1 MPKWH
6 LAVAASKGVIIA
18 PELGSR
24 GNQGAWHL
32 KPGRGVKVS
41 RWCLCESVVSW
52 KIGWIDCVGCV
63 DCGEWWWVARGVGG
77 RDCWRTRFVGS
88 NWRLLCE
95 FVFSGSSD
103 R

>member
-41 RWCLCESVVSW
+41 RWCLCESVVGW
-52 KIGWIDCVGCV
+52 KIDWIDCAGCV
-63 DCGEWWWVARGVGG
+63 DCGGMVVVCVR
-77 RDCWRTRFVGS
+77 CWRQGLLENPVCRQQLAFV
-88 NWRLLCE
+88 
-95 FVFSGSSD
+95 V
-103 R
+103 